1 MNQVGISDD
10 EFFEHIQSFTG
21 ASKRLELIG
30 QNDFSTIYKDFAH
43 APSKLKATSEAV
55 TKQFKDRK
63 LTSVLELHT
72 FSSLNKQFIHQYE
85 GCYDLPQQAIVF
97 INPEAVKAKKL
108 EMISED
114 ELVDAFKRKDLK
126 LFTDAEKLE
135 QFILSQDWNNRN
147 LLLMSSGNFGGLDI
161 EKIKDTI
168 LS

>member
-1 MNQVGISDD
+1 M
-10 EFFEHIQSFTG
+10 
-21 ASKRLELIG
+21 
-30 QNDFSTIYKDFAH
+30 
-43 APSKLKATSEAV
+43 
-55 TKQFKDRK
+55 
-63 LTSVLELHT
+63 
-72 FSSLNKQFIHQYE
+72 
-85 GCYDLPQQAIVF
+85 F